1 MIQLKERIKKI
12 RKELDL
18 TQQKFADKLG
28 VKRNT
33 IAMYEMGKTLPSKQ
47 TITSICREFN
57 VNEEWLINGVGEMF
71 KAAPSDVLDQ
81 LAYKYHLSESDYVMV
96 EKFVNMRPESRRA
109 IFDYMQEVTAAFANN
124 DTDPYTPAY
133 GNEPPEPMD
142 EILNVHEKYSGTLD
156 SVAAAEAAYE
166 KSLGI
171 VPKRKSA
178 ALNTTDDIKESNNKV
193 YRISNN

>member
-1 MIQLKERIKKI
+1 MKERIKKI

-33 IAMYEMGKTLPSKQ
+33 IAMYEMGRTFPSEQ
-47 TITSICREFN
+47 TIKSICREFN
-57 VNEEWLINGVGEMF
+57 VNEEWLRNGTGEMF
-71 KAAPSDVLDQ
+71 KAAPTDVLDQ
-81 LAYKYHLSESDYVMV
+81 LAYKYHLSEADYVMV

-109 IFDYMQEVTAAFANN
+109 IFDYMQEVNAAFSNN
-124 DTDPYTPAY
+124 GIDPYTPAY
-133 GNEPPEPMD
+133 GNEPPAPTD
-142 EILNVHEKYSGTLD
+142 EIFNISQRQLGTPD

-171 VPKRKSA
+171 VPKTRSA
-178 ALNTTDDIKESNNKV
+178 VLNTTADTEETNNKIYKV
-193 YRISNN
+193 SNQ